1 MQSAQFIKKIRFFTL
16 ISFLLPLL
24 TINSCLLIYKFL
36 GDFDIYAPFAWDEK
50 KFSYTDNQTKL
61 LQQNIDEWSFT
72 TCPKYK
78 FIELAVGKNDKIL
91 GETHKILSNDQ
102 IKYYVREQTNS
113 KNNRCVKNSKIAF
126 LLLDNFKF
134 LEKILVQTKIS
145 FEKSGKGFSEVK
157 NPYLYGEVSISRTA
171 RYFPATFIFKPLII
185 LSAILLLFYWKNNLN
200 LFREFKKQK
209 IILDFSK
216 TFFYIGVLSCLFLIL
231 HATFLGLDYESKLF
245 VKLRRFIIVLFIL
258 FELSAQIFLTINLFR
273 LKKYIEKYINSTVLK
288 IKILFVYI
296 TIGITLIIFGF
307 LVWGDISSDLKN
319 VFEWNYFSLLLIYY
333 FLSRLLWKP

>member
-1 MQSAQFIKKIRFFTL
+1 MQLAQFIKKIRFFTL

-50 KFSYTDNQTKL
+50 KFSYTFDQNKL
-61 LQQNIDEWSFT
+61 IQQNIDEWSFT
-72 TCPKYK
+72 SCPKYK
-78 FIELAVGKNDKIL
+78 FTEHGVSKNDTII
-91 GETHKILSNDQ
+91 ETHKILSQDQ
-102 IKYYVREQTNS
+102 IKYYVREQTNL

-145 FEKSGKGFSEVK
+145 FEIAGKGFSKVK

-171 RYFPATFIFKPLII
+171 RYFPATLIFKPLII

-216 TFFYIGVLSCLFLIL
+216 TFFYIGILSSLFLIL
-231 HATFLGLDYESKLF
+231 HATFLGLDFESKLF
-245 VKLRRFIIVLFIL
+245 DKLRRVIIVLFII
-258 FELSAQIFLTINLFR
+258 FELLAQIFLTMNLFKFKR
-273 LKKYIEKYINSTVLK
+273 TIAKYINSKILK
-288 IKILFVYI
+288 IKLYLF
-296 TIGITLIIFGF
+296 
-307 LVWGDISSDLKN
+307 
-319 VFEWNYFSLLLIYY
+319 LL
-333 FLSRLLWKP
+333 

>member
-1 MQSAQFIKKIRFFTL
+1 MQLAQFIKKIRFFTL

-50 KFSYTDNQTKL
+50 KFSYTFDQNKL
-61 LQQNIDEWSFT
+61 IQQNIDEWSFT
-72 TCPKYK
+72 ACPKYK
-78 FIELAVGKNDKIL
+78 FTEHGVSKNDTIIETDKIL
-91 GETHKILSNDQ
+91 SQDQ
-102 IKYYVREQTNS
+102 IKYYVREQTNL

-145 FEKSGKGFSEVK
+145 FEIAGKGFSKVK

-171 RYFPATFIFKPLII
+171 RFFPATIIFKPLII

-216 TFFYIGVLSCLFLIL
+216 TFFYIGILSCLFLIL
-231 HATFLGLDYESKLF
+231 HASFLGLDYESKLF
-245 VKLRRFIIVLFIL
+245 TKLRRVIIVLFIL
-258 FELSAQIFLTINLFR
+258 FELLAQIFLTINLFR

-288 IKILFVYI
+288 IKILFIYI
-296 TIGITLIIFGF
+296 IVGITLIIFGF
-307 LVWGDISSDLKN
+307 LVWGDVSSSLKN
-319 VFEWNYFSLLLIYY
+319 VFEWNYFSFLLIYY